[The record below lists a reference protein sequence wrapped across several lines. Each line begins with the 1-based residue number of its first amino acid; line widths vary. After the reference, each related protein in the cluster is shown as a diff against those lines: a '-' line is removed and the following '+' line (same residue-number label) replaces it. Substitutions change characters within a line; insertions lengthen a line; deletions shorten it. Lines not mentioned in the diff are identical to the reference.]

1 MFVDVIL
8 PLPLEGHFSYHV
20 PQVMENKICMGCRVI
35 VQFGTSKL
43 YTGIVVGVYD
53 TKPKEDY
60 AIKDIIEA
68 IDDKASVLPQQLK
81 SWQWISQYYMCSIGE
96 VYKAAVPSGMKM
108 ESETQLQLNEEF
120 DSWEKLTKKEMEILD
135 LIQYK
140 KFKTIS
146 QIQKATSDNHI
157 MATLRSL
164 MKKNALLILEEIKRK
179 FSPKTE
185 THVRLAKP
193 YRTEENV
200 NKLAQALEKQPKRY
214 QLLMKYLELSGM
226 VSAFNLKNDK
236 LIQEVSRTELLRQSQ
251 VSAAVLSGMRAK
263 GYIETYEY
271 ETGRIKKSHV
281 SITEQVPLSA
291 AQQNALE
298 SIKQSFQTKKVCLL
312 HGVTSSGKTE
322 VYIRLIREQLNKGK
336 QVLYLLPEIALTT
349 QITQRLQR
357 IFGDQLGVYHSRYPD
372 NERVEIWNKQLSDKP
387 FGVILGARSAL
398 FLPYKNLGMVI
409 VDEEHETSYK
419 QQEPA
424 PRYNA
429 RDTAIVLASL
439 YGAPVLLGTATPSM
453 ESYSNAQKGKYG
465 YVTLMQRFGDI
476 NMPYIEVADVKD
488 LMRRKMMTLPFS
500 PQLIEEMKK
509 ALDNGEQVILFQNR
523 RGYTPVLE
531 CRKCGWVP
539 KCQFC
544 DVSLTYHQEFNKM
557 VCHYCGSTYDVPK
570 SCPNCGEQE
579 IRSYGFGTEKIEEE
593 VHKLFPQA
601 KTARLDLDTTQSR
614 NAYERILADFSQQK
628 TNILVGT
635 QMVSKGLDFDN
646 VHVVGILDAD
656 TMLTRPDF
664 RAFERSF
671 QMMSQVA
678 GRAGRRNKAG
688 HVILQTKHAEYP
700 VVKQIVEN
708 NYEEMYR
715 NQDADRMNFN
725 YPPYCRL
732 IYIYLRHRNDKT
744 VGEAAKALG
753 ISLRQSLGNIVLGPD
768 KPVVSRISL
777 MYIRRI
783 MVKVPLSAST
793 NKVRTSLAAIVKQLS
808 TIPAFHSVNIYY
820 DVDPI

>member
-8 PLPLEGHFSYHV
+8 PLPLEGPFSYHV
-20 PQVMENKICMGCRVI
+20 PQDMESKICTGCRVI
-35 VQFGTSKL
+35 VQFGASKL
-43 YTGIVVGVYD
+43 YTGIVVSVD
-53 TKPKEDY
+53 DDKPKEGY

-68 IDDKASVLPQQLK
+68 IDDNASVLPQQLK
-81 SWQWISQYYMCSIGE
+81 CWQWISQYYMCSVGE

-108 ESETQLQLNEEF
+108 ESETQMQLNEEF
-120 DSWEKLTKKEMEILD
+120 DTWEKLTKKEMDVLD
-135 LIQYK
+135 LVQYK
-140 KFKTIS
+140 KLKTIS
-146 QIQKATSDNHI
+146 QLQKATSDNHI
-157 MATLRSL
+157 MSILRSL
-164 MKKNALLILEEIKRK
+164 MKKNALTIQEEIKRK

-193 YRTEENV
+193 YQTEENV
-200 NKLAQALEKQPKRY
+200 NRLAQILEKHSKRY

-236 LIQEVSRTELLRQSQ
+236 LIQEVSRTELLKLSQ

-271 ETGRIKKSHV
+271 ETGRIKKSKV
-281 SITEQVPLSA
+281 SITEQVPLSE
-291 AQQNALE
+291 AQQKAYE

-322 VYIRLIREQLNKGK
+322 VYIRLIREQLGQGK

-372 NERVEIWNKQLSDKP
+372 NERVEIWNKQLSEKP
-387 FGVILGARSAL
+387 FSVILGARSAL

-439 YGAPVLLGTATPSM
+439 YDASVLLGTATPSM
-453 ESYSNAQKGKYG
+453 ESYNNARKGKYG
-465 YVTLMQRFGDI
+465 YVTLMQRYGDI
-476 NMPYIEVADVKD
+476 NMPVIKVVDIKD
-488 LMRRKMMTLPFS
+488 LLRRKMMSLPFS
-500 PQLIEEMKK
+500 PQLTEEMKK

-531 CRKCGWVP
+531 CHKCGWVP
-539 KCQFC
+539 TCQFC

-557 VCHYCGSTYDVPK
+557 VCHYCGSTYDVPRV
-570 SCPNCGEQE
+570 CPNCGEQE
-579 IRSYGFGTEKIEEE
+579 IHSYGFGTEKIEEE
-593 VHKLFPQA
+593 VRKLFPQA

-614 NAYERILADFSQQK
+614 NAYEHILSDFSQQK

-656 TMLTRPDF
+656 TMMTRPDF

-678 GRAGRRNKAG
+678 GRAGRRNKPG
-688 HVILQTKHAEYP
+688 CVILQTKHTDYP
-700 VVKQIVEN
+700 VIKQIVEN
-708 NYEEMYR
+708 NYEEMFQA
-715 NQDADRMNFN
+715 QDIERKNFK
-725 YPPYCRL
+725 YPPYSRL
-732 IYIYLRHRNDKT
+732 IYVYLKHRNDKT
-744 VGEAAKALG
+744 VGEAAKVLG
-753 ISLRQSLGNIVLGPD
+753 ISLRQSFGNIILGPD
-768 KPVVSRISL
+768 KPVVSKIH
-777 MYIRRI
+777 MMHIRRI
-783 MVKVPLSAST
+783 MVKVPLSANT
-793 NKVRTSLAAIVKQLS
+793 NKVRTALMARVKQLLAVS
-808 TIPAFHSVNIYY
+808 AFHSVNIYY